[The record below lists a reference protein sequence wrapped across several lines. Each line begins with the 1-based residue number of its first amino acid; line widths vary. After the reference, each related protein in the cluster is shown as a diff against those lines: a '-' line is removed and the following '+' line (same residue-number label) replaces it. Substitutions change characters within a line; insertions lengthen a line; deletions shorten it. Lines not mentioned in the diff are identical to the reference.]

1 MRNIRIIVFAKAPVP
16 GAAKTRLIPA
26 LGALGAAV
34 LARRMLEA
42 TLAAALGARLG
53 PVELCMSPGPEAA
66 EWRGIPLPKQLE
78 VTAQGE
84 GNLGARIARAAKRS
98 IARECRVMLVGTDC
112 PALSATLL
120 RVAATALVE
129 TGAVIQCTADGGYA
143 LLGISRYDELLFRG
157 IPWST
162 PEVATATMRRFAHLN
177 WPLHVAR
184 TLHDVDEPHD
194 LVQLPAGWLEGVRK
208 ELKNLAGSDSR

>member
-1 MRNIRIIVFAKAPVP
+1 MKNIRIIVFAKAPVP

-26 LGALGAAV
+26 LGARGAAV
-34 LARRMLEA
+34 LARRMLET
-42 TLAAALGARLG
+42 TLAAARGARLG
-53 PVELCMSPGPEAA
+53 PVELCMSPDPDAP
-66 EWRGIPLPKQLE
+66 EWRGIPLPAQVE
-78 VTAQGE
+78 VSAQGE
-84 GNLGARIARAAKRS
+84 GNLGARLARAAERG
-98 IARECRVMLVGTDC
+98 IAREGRVMLIGTDC

-120 RVAATALVE
+120 RVAAAALIE

-143 LLGISRYDELLFRG
+143 LLGISRFDELLFRG

-162 PEVATATMRRFAHLN
+162 PEVAAATMRRFAHLN

-184 TLHDVDEPHD
+184 TLHDVDEPRD

-208 ELKNLAGSDSR
+208 ELKNIAWSDSR